1 MRLAYCHVFSPMLGW
16 GGWWVHWIIAESA
29 DAAFGFLWG
38 SGLTRFW
45 GLPHMLPPRMPQT
58 MCNAW
63 LASMSLFLIF
73 VIFWGCPCRTRN
85 IYPDCNL
92 MMMLNPRP
100 GIYIQI
106 FLVNL
111 SSKLFWH
118 AHPILSRPLFA
129 TDKDGGRGRAGRKKV
144 VNPFAKIQVAAA
156 KRAEIA
162 KRADTAKGK
171 KDKKNKKKDPAQDTS
186 PPYSWSILL
195 YCEIC
200 SYVVMDF
207 DIVPFAQ
214 HRVSC

>member
-1 MRLAYCHVFSPMLGW
+1 
-16 GGWWVHWIIAESA
+16 
-29 DAAFGFLWG
+29 
-38 SGLTRFW
+38 
-45 GLPHMLPPRMPQT
+45 
-58 MCNAW
+58 
-63 LASMSLFLIF
+63 
-73 VIFWGCPCRTRN
+73 
-85 IYPDCNL
+85 

-186 PPYSWSILL
+186 PPYS
-195 YCEIC
+195 
-200 SYVVMDF
+200 
-207 DIVPFAQ
+207 
-214 HRVSC
+214 